1 MQKEE
6 LIQMHTLLVQI
17 KNELEKQLGNRVNG
31 SFKEYEELGVLPHHV
46 HKSKNAHKRAI
57 FTLGKEIAELYSH
70 ARFSE
75 MSRVAQR
82 MERVLTKI

>member
-17 KNELEKQLGNRVNG
+17 KNELEKQMGDAVNG
-31 SFKEYEELGVLPHHV
+31 SFNAYIQLGVLPHHV

-75 MSRVAQR
+75 MERVAHR
-82 MERVLTKI
+82 MERMLTKI